1 MIKKMTASLS
11 IALPV
16 LAAAFLP
23 SAALA
28 QTATTPGN
36 GPNVAQDAVKP
47 SELSPVKQL
56 ELSTTLAKLGRA
68 NKDPLQMIV
77 AAQILQGASAR
88 YEARPPSDADASAV
102 VGPEK
107 AESVASLLDEAKAF
121 SKNDKTIVAMADD
134 VKAAASKGRVGG
146 GIISLGQITG
156 RTVHTRQMT
165 FKGGQFAEVGLI
177 GIDTNNVRLEI
188 RDQGGHLICRDSD
201 PAYCPFTPV
210 WTGPFTVKV
219 HNDGSGIARYKLETN

>member
-1 MIKKMTASLS
+1 MITKMTTSL
-11 IALPV
+11 AFVLPV
-16 LAAAFLP
+16 IAVSLASP
-23 SAALA
+23 AALA
-28 QTATTPGN
+28 QTATTPGK
-36 GPNVAQDAVKP
+36 GPNVAADAVKP

-56 ELSTTLAKLGRA
+56 ELSATLAKLGRA

-77 AAQILQGASAR
+77 AAQILQSAGAR
-88 YEARPPSDADASAV
+88 YEARKPSDADASAV

-121 SKNDKTIVAMADD
+121 SKNDRTIVAMADD

-146 GIISLGQITG
+146 GIVSLGQITG
-156 RTVHTRQMT
+156 RTVHTREMT
-165 FKGGQFAEVGLI
+165 FKGGQFAEIGLI
-177 GIDTNNVRLEI
+177 GIDTNNVKLEI
-188 RDQGGHLICRDSD
+188 FDQGGHLICRDTD

-219 HNDGSGIARYKLETN
+219 HNNGGGLAHYKLETN